1 MLAQALRKWGGRESK
16 RHVKSWRGGKTERSI
31 QLQIPYDFLK
41 FYFSYFTPFV
51 RLIIVEKG
59 HLNFRGFKNVME
71 REIRKILTFVK
82 RSVAFKIFGKITL
95 EPS

>member
-59 HLNFRGFKNVME
+59 HLKFSRIQKCDGERNKKNSHFRK
-71 REIRKILTFVK
+71 TF
-82 RSVAFKIFGKITL
+82 SCI
-95 EPS
+95 